1 MPAEAQAPEDQPVME
16 VAPAVEVNDFAPAD
30 AGVAV
35 DDAGFAVAQEAPA
48 GEFMPGPDPS
58 VFPDD
63 IAAPADAP
71 TQAEAAVAS
80 SDDADSPDTEA

>member
-1 MPAEAQAPEDQPVME
+1 MLFRS
-16 VAPAVEVNDFAPAD
+16 NDFAPAD

-71 TQAEAAVAS
+71 TQAEATVAS
-80 SDDADSPDTEA
+80 SDDADSPDSEA